1 MVKLETQHPPLDDN
15 EQHMLF
21 MSFCYYKGGFFMPK
35 SKFGRILF
43 SLCMV
48 IVMVYGMV
56 CYNVVVN
63 THVFDNSVFLNAL
76 HELPIMV
83 PIAFILEVFLV
94 ERFALHKASQLVDV
108 KNGVPFHFVI
118 AMSVVTVAC
127 MCPLMSCAATLLFK
141 REAVTAHGFL
151 GTWLLTTALNF
162 PMALCYQLFYAGPF
176 VRFLFSGK
184 NPLVRL
190 CRQKA

>member
-1 MVKLETQHPPLDDN
+1 
-15 EQHMLF
+15 
-21 MSFCYYKGGFFMPK
+21 MPE

-141 REAVTAHGFL
+141 REAVAAHGFL

-162 PMALCYQLFYAGPF
+162 PMALCSQSSPCKPSPPLTPGKLQKNLTIVFPFTRMSFKWKIKYQK
-176 VRFLFSGK
+176 SGGGSSFF
-184 NPLVRL
+184 NLPVYFEIHPY
-190 CRQKA
+190 